1 MRVRDRRRPP
11 DIRAGT
17 RTQAPART
25 AWVVDAAGAA
35 LLSMLIGVLLAQSR
49 GDRSTPLKLLLVCA
63 AAFVAARLL
72 GGVRWPVV
80 PAAVLVGGIVAS
92 ALDRPVGAFGD
103 FALGALLAQAA
114 IAAVMVARDYPR
126 RWSTSAGISVA
137 LACSLVAVVT
147 YRAAV
152 ASIAPL
158 LLTLPAVLR
167 ARWARVTVALL
178 CVAFLVVLA
187 ATVVVAAREPDDRA
201 TAAAASVRPGR
212 AALWHAAWLITL
224 EPGAAGPGRFDNVPP
239 RFLPEGDVRWAY
251 HDFLEQAAELGWEGL
266 VLTSGLF
273 VWGFIRLLVVR
284 RADAITALGAASLA
298 ALGIQACFD
307 PVMHVAAVP
316 ILATML
322 VGWAVGRSRPLDPD

>member
-1 MRVRDRRRPP
+1 
-11 DIRAGT
+11 
-17 RTQAPART
+17 
-25 AWVVDAAGAA
+25 
-35 LLSMLIGVLLAQSR
+35 MLIGVLMVQSR
-49 GDRSTPLKLLLVCA
+49 GDRSTPMALLLVCA

-72 GGVRWPVV
+72 SGVRWPVV

-92 ALDRPVGAFGD
+92 ALDRPAGAFGD
-103 FALGALLAQAA
+103 FARGALLAQAA
-114 IAAVMVARDYPR
+114 IAAVMVARDFPR
-126 RWSTSAGISVA
+126 RWSTIAGISVA

-147 YRAAV
+147 YRPAV

-187 ATVVVAAREPDDRA
+187 GTVVVASRQPDDRS
-201 TAAAASVRPGR
+201 TAEAAVRPGR

-224 EPGAAGPGRFDNVPP
+224 EPGAEGPGRFDNVPP

-266 VLTSGLF
+266 VLTSALF

-284 RADAITALGAASLA
+284 RANAITALGAASLA

-322 VGWAVGRSRPLDPD
+322 VGWAVGRSPPLDPD